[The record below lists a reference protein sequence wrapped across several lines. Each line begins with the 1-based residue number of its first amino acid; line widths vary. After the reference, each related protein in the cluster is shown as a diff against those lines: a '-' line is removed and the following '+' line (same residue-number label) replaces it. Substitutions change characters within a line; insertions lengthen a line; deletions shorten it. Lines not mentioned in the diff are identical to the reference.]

1 MKKGNISIYIS
12 EIILFIYIIM
22 FKPIIIDKFLKYI
35 DIINIIFFSLLLLFM
50 YITNGFPKKKTLL
63 TKNAI
68 EKIIIYSIIYY
79 IVIYILGLFFG
90 FLLNKHTLKRI
101 IENIILTTIPIILKE
116 IYRYIVI
123 KKTNKKKYSPI
134 IIVTILLSVL
144 DIMMQIN
151 NYNFSNIITIFELIE
166 SNVIP
171 NIALNILLSYCAYN
185 FNYYITIVLQL
196 FVQLPNYFIPIIPNM
211 GNYFGSLIKII
222 FYYICYYKLSIL
234 QERYERKLSLKDRKK
249 KNNLIIILIIPLCIL
264 IGLVSGIFKYHL
276 FAIGSNSM
284 IPIFSKGDAVLIE
297 KTPQEEIKKLEVG
310 DIIAY
315 YHNNLMIVHRITK
328 IETIEGKTIIT
339 TKGDN
344 NPTEDAWTV
353 NERDIYGKVIT
364 VIKYIG
370 IPSIELNELI
380 TKERWIKWG
389 KVELKTL

>member
-1 MKKGNISIYIS
+1 MKKSNICIYIS

-22 FKPIIIDKFLKYI
+22 FKPIIIDKYLKYI
-35 DIINIIFFSLLLLFM
+35 DIINIIFFSLLLLF
-50 YITNGFPKKKTLL
+50 ICLTNGIPKKKTLL

-68 EKIIIYSIIYY
+68 EKIVIYSTIYY

-90 FLLNKHTLKRI
+90 FLLNAHSLKILRI
-101 IENIILTTIPIILKE
+101 IENILTTSIIIIIKE
-116 IYRYIVI
+116 IYRYVIV
-123 KKTNKKKYSPI
+123 KKTQKKKYIPI
-134 IIVTILLSVL
+134 IIVTALLTVL

-151 NYNFSNIITIFELIE
+151 NYNFSNIVEIFELIE
-166 SNVIP
+166 ANIIP

-185 FNYYITIVLQL
+185 FNYYVTIVLQL
-196 FVQLPNYFIPIIPNM
+196 FVQLPNYFIPIIPDT
-211 GNYFGSLIKII
+211 GNYFGSLIKIV

-234 QERYERKLSLKDRKK
+234 QEKYERKLSLKDRNK
-249 KNNLIIILIIPLCIL
+249 KNNIVLILIIPLCIF

-297 KTPQEEIKKLEVG
+297 KTTEEEINELKIG

-315 YHNNLMIVHRITK
+315 YHNNTMIVHRISN
-328 IETIEGKTIIT
+328 IQTIEGKKIIT

-344 NPTEDAWTV
+344 NPTEDAWDV
-353 NERDIYGKVIT
+353 KESDIYGKVIT

-380 TKERWIKWG
+380 TKER
-389 KVELKTL
+389 